1 MAEEG
6 RLPMA
11 EQTGAIIERGPE
23 DWRIVQQDDG
33 GQGRIELGGRW
44 RSETPGQVE
53 VRLVWE
59 DTGVAV
65 AAGLDWKEALT
76 GEDGTWEAVLD
87 GIPAGGLYRL
97 ETRLRT
103 AENPA
108 GEWSPRGD
116 MRHFLGVGDLW
127 VIAGQSNSAGYGRG
141 PCQDPP
147 ELGVHLLRNSERWAL
162 ASHPMNE
169 STDTRH
175 PVNRETANPGH
186 SPYLQFGRVLK
197 RTLSHPVGL
206 VQTALGG
213 SPLTRWNPCEPGP
226 ADLFDNMVR
235 CVARAGG
242 KVRGILWYQGESDAG
257 TDADASTY
265 ARRFGQAAAAWREA
279 LSDPELPVL
288 TVQLNRVHQPPDPD
302 ADRRWSQVR
311 EAQRQA
317 ARQTPGTAVVP
328 ALDLSLS
335 DHIHTSPAGNML
347 LGERLA
353 RAALGLVYGR
363 RVAWKAPDLARARRR
378 GNRVELEFKNVVSR
392 MDTIDSE
399 ANSFRIEDET
409 GEVSIAE
416 VVYPQDHRI
425 ELILQRP
432 LQGAARVHGGYG
444 MAPATVPADMERFLP
459 MLAFWGAEIPL

>member
-1 MAEEG
+1 MEN
-6 RLPMA
+6 
-11 EQTGAIIERGPE
+11 QTGAIIERGPE
-23 DWRIVQQDDG
+23 DWQIAQQDDG
-33 GQGRIELGGRW
+33 GTGRIELGGRW

-53 VRLVWE
+53 LRLVWE

-65 AAGLDWKEALT
+65 AAGLDWREALT
-76 GEDGTWEAVLD
+76 AEDGTWKAVLD

-147 ELGVHLLRNSERWAL
+147 ELGVHLLRNSERWSL

-175 PVNRETANPGH
+175 PVNRENANPGH

-235 CVARAGG
+235 CVAMAGG
-242 KVRGILWYQGESDAG
+242 RVRGILWYQGESDTG

-279 LSDPELPVL
+279 LSDPDLPVL
-288 TVQLNRVHQPPDPD
+288 TVQLNRVYQPADPD

-311 EAQRQA
+311 EAQRSA
-317 ARQTPGTAVVP
+317 AGPSAGTAVVP
-328 ALDLSLS
+328 ALDLPLS

-353 RAALGLVYGR
+353 HAALGLVYGR
-363 RVAWKAPDLARARRR
+363 EVTWKAPDLAHARRR
-378 GNRVELEFKNVVSR
+378 GDRVELEFENVASR
-392 MDTIDSE
+392 MDAVDPE

-416 VVYPQDHRI
+416 VAYPQDHRI
-425 ELILQRP
+425 ELVLQRP

-459 MLAFWGAEIPL
+459 MLAFWNVEIP

>member
-1 MAEEG
+1 MEN
-6 RLPMA
+6 
-11 EQTGAIIERGPE
+11 QTGAIIEQGPE
-23 DWRIVQQDDG
+23 DWQILQQDESG
-33 GQGRIELGGRW
+33 NGSIELGGRW
-44 RSETPGQVE
+44 QYEIPGQVE
-53 VRLVWE
+53 ARLVWE
-59 DTGVAV
+59 DTGVPV
-65 AAGLDWKEALT
+65 AAGLDWRAAQT
-76 GEDGTWEAVLD
+76 REDGTWEAALK

-147 ELGVHLLRNSERWAL
+147 EMGVHLFRNSERWAL

-175 PVNRETANPGH
+175 PVNRENANPGH
-186 SPYLQFGRVLK
+186 SPYLQFGRLLK
-197 RTLSHPVGL
+197 RTLCHPVGL

-213 SPLTRWNPCEPGP
+213 SPLTRWNPGEPGP
-226 ADLFDNMVR
+226 ADLFENMVQ
-235 CVARAGG
+235 CVQKAGG

-257 TDADASTY
+257 TGADASTY
-265 ARRFGQAAAAWREA
+265 ARRFGRAAAAWREA
-279 LSDPELPVL
+279 LGDPELPVL
-288 TVQLNRVHQPPDPD
+288 TVQVNRVYQPPDTD

-317 ARQTPGTAVVP
+317 ARQSPGTAVVP
-328 ALDLSLS
+328 ALDLPLS
-335 DHIHTSPAGNML
+335 DHIHTSPAGNVL

-363 RVAWKAPDLARARRR
+363 KVAWKAPDLARARRR
-378 GNRVELEFKNVVSR
+378 GNRVELEFENVVSR
-392 MDTIDSE
+392 MDAVDPE
-399 ANSFRIEDET
+399 ANCFRVDDET
-409 GEVSIAE
+409 GEVPIAA
-416 VVYPQDHRI
+416 VVYPQDHRV
-425 ELILQRP
+425 ELVLERP
-432 LQGAARVHGGYG
+432 LHGAARVHGGYG
-444 MAPATVPADMERFLP
+444 MAPATAPADMERFLP
-459 MLAFWGAEIPL
+459 MLAFWGVEISS